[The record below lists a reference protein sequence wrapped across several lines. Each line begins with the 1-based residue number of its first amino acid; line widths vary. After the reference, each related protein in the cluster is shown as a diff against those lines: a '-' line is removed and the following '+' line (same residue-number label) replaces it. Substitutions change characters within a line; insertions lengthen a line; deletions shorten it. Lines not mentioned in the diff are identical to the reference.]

1 MQIMFKLG
9 EKIEKTLFLF
19 KYNIKVS
26 MLEILIAI
34 AIGFISGFFLRNADK
49 LTKLLGLS
57 IQSAVILLLVSMGYK
72 LALNRTL
79 FIKNKILFFQ
89 AIFSSIL
96 LFVSFIAYIYFKKFL
111 KNIHKKEKKAKTLS
125 SLDIDLHS
133 EKSDNLG
140 KSLSFKGEIISV
152 SINIL
157 AILAGF
163 GVFFIV
169 PEISRTLLDRISSYI
184 LYILVYFVGVD
195 LGRNIIKLKSQKL
208 DLKSFLLPVESILV
222 TFFAGFLF
230 SLIFR
235 KNIVESEIIYAG
247 LGWYSLSSVM
257 LSVKGFEL
265 LAILSFI
272 HNVCREIIAILS
284 SPFVARIDP
293 HLPILLG
300 GATSM
305 DVMLPFVQ
313 KFSGQSFTLKSF
325 YSGAVCSFVVSF
337 FINGLT
343 SIIL

>member
-1 MQIMFKLG
+1 
-9 EKIEKTLFLF
+9 
-19 KYNIKVS
+19 
-26 MLEILIAI
+26 
-34 AIGFISGFFLRNADK
+34 
-49 LTKLLGLS
+49 
-57 IQSAVILLLVSMGYK
+57 
-72 LALNRTL
+72 
-79 FIKNKILFFQ
+79 
-89 AIFSSIL
+89 
-96 LFVSFIAYIYFKKFL
+96 
-111 KNIHKKEKKAKTLS
+111 
-125 SLDIDLHS
+125 
-133 EKSDNLG
+133 
-140 KSLSFKGEIISV
+140 
-152 SINIL
+152 
-157 AILAGF
+157 
-163 GVFFIV
+163 
-169 PEISRTLLDRISSYI
+169 
-184 LYILVYFVGVD
+184 VGVD

-284 SPFVARIDP
+284 SPLVARIDP